1 MSKNYKNYQFE
12 LSRYLNRPNATST
25 ITGMAEIT
33 GSSGNTRDQMI
44 VNYFNEHL
52 VDIPIDYLPDDG
64 TNVDIWMSENYPET
78 YTEFLKQQDVQFDLF
93 SKKHKD
99 YGHENLVAGLEPND
113 VLMGLFFRMN
123 DKLNRFKNLI
133 GKTIELDES
142 LEDTLNDIS
151 NYANIAQII
160 LKGKWGK

>member
-12 LSRYLNRPNATST
+12 LSKYLNRPNATST
-25 ITGMAEIT
+25 ITGMTEIT
-33 GSSGNTRDQMI
+33 GSTSEYFTDLNIPVPSDYMSNDI
-44 VNYFNEHL
+44 VNL
-52 VDIPIDYLPDDG
+52 
-64 TNVDIWMSENYPET
+64 DIWMSNRYPET
-78 YTEFLKQQDVQFDLF
+78 YMEFLEQQNVQFDLF
-93 SKKHKD
+93 CKKHKD

-133 GKTIELDES
+133 GKKTELDES

-160 LKGKWGK
+160 LKEKWGK

>member
-1 MSKNYKNYQFE
+1 MSKEFKNYQFE
-12 LSRYLNRPNATST
+12 LSKYLNRQNATST
-25 ITGMAEIT
+25 IAGMTEIT
-33 GSSGNTRDQMI
+33 GSSEIFT
-44 VNYFNEHL
+44 
-52 VDIPIDYLPDDG
+52 DIPPVTHVVGSLGGWKNTPADENTDVL
-64 TNVDIWMSENYPET
+64 DIWMSENYPKT
-78 YTEFLKQQDVQFDLF
+78 YMEFIEQQNVQLDLF
-93 SKKHKD
+93 FKKHKD

-133 GKTIELDES
+133 GKTTELDES

>member
-1 MSKNYKNYQFE
+1 MSKEYKNYQFE

-25 ITGMAEIT
+25 ITGMTEIT
-33 GSSGNTRDQMI
+33 GSSGNT
-44 VNYFNEHL
+44 V
-52 VDIPIDYLPDDG
+52 VDALIDYLPDDG
-64 TNVDIWMSENYPET
+64 INLDIWMGENYPET
-78 YTEFLKQQDVQFDLF
+78 YMEFLEQQNVQFDLF
-93 SKKHKD
+93 CKKHKD

-133 GKTIELDES
+133 GKKTELDES

-160 LKGKWGK
+160 LKEKWGK

>member
-1 MSKNYKNYQFE
+1 MSQNYKNYQFE
-12 LSRYLNRPNATST
+12 LSKYLNRPNATST
-25 ITGMAEIT
+25 ITGMTEIT
-33 GSSGNTRDQMI
+33 GSSGDA
-44 VNYFNEHL
+44 VFD
-52 VDIPIDYLPDDG
+52 VKIDDDEFHA
-64 TNVDIWMSENYPET
+64 DIWMSENYPET
-78 YTEFLKQQDVQFDLF
+78 YMEFLGQQNVQFDLF